1 MADTLRLLIVD
12 VDEAGAARMIRSLT
26 EAGHTLDW
34 RRVDGPDPMRAALEA
49 GRWDAV
55 IADGDSRWPSGQSP
69 IDILRTM
76 GLDLPLIAT
85 SRRPGRDL
93 AADLLRAG
101 AHDFVARERLEL
113 LPEALR
119 REIREAHVRAQRRRG
134 EDVLRQSEER
144 YRRLFEGSND
154 AIFVVEKRTGRY
166 LDANRAAERLTGRT
180 VHELRKLTTVDVTP
194 RGAEAR
200 IKSLQTAE
208 GAPEQGEVEYVRPD
222 GSSRTALLSVV
233 HIDDQLAY
241 GIAHDITARKRAE
254 NALRALLDGT
264 TVVGEAFFPALVR
277 ELASAI
283 GASDVLVGQVC
294 GPACDRIRTVAV
306 WADDTLAPNF
316 EYAFDGTPCAH
327 VIGGS
332 VCFYP
337 SGVAALFPRDAALTR
352 RGIEAY
358 LGVPL
363 RGVDGSPAGHLVALA
378 RRPFPDPSLAE
389 SLMRIF
395 AARVEAE
402 LERMK
407 SAGALR
413 RSEEE
418 LRSIFLAA
426 PAGIAVVSDRRIVS
440 ANERMH
446 AITGYPVAEQLGRLT
461 RFLYDSDDEFARVGR
476 EVASQGAGSGVGT
489 AEARWRRKDGGIV
502 HVLLS
507 WAPIDP
513 ADRTRGATFAV
524 LDITERRLAEDRLRR
539 LAAAIEQSEEGVMIT
554 DPDGTIEYVN
564 PAFQRI
570 TGHSPLE
577 AIGQHSRLLKSG
589 KQDQAFYERLWDTI
603 VSGRTWTGRFVNRR
617 KDGTHYFED
626 CTISPVFGSDGRIE
640 RFVAAKRDVTKAIR
654 MEEELRQAQR
664 VESVGRLAAGVAHDF
679 NNLLSPI
686 LGYAE
691 LLLGEL
697 HPSDER
703 YGQIHEIEEAAKRA
717 RDLTRQL
724 LAFGRKQTLQIKPVD
739 LNGIVGGMERL
750 IRRTLR
756 EDVELTMV
764 SAPEPC
770 VVKADTGQ
778 AEQVL
783 MNLVV
788 NAQDAMPGGGRLV
801 VRVSRATLRPED
813 CADRPGSA
821 PGEYGVLMVGDT
833 GTGMDAAV
841 RERIFEPFFS
851 TKGERGTGL
860 GLSTVYGIVTQ
871 HGGHVWVDS
880 EPGRGSLFQ
889 VFLPAAAAPA
899 AADAG
904 VAAGSGS
911 TPGGASGT
919 VLLVEDNEGVRQLAR
934 TVLRREGYTVLS
946 AASGDEALALLEAH
960 GDRVDVLLTD
970 VIMTGIDGREL
981 YRRVAE
987 RCPRVKAVFMSGYTD
1002 DVIANRGVL
1011 EEGLHFIQKPFSVTA
1026 LTLKLREVLGT

>member
-12 VDEAGAARMIRSLT
+12 ADEGDAARMAAVLT
-26 EAGHTLDW
+26 DAGHAVEW
-34 RRVDGPDPMRAALEA
+34 RRVDGPEAMRPALEA

-55 IADGDSRWPSGQSP
+55 IADCDRHGPSGLSP
-69 IDILRTM
+69 IDVLRTLR
-76 GLDLPLIAT
+76 LDLPLIAT
-85 SRRPGRDL
+85 SRSPGKD
-93 AADLLRAG
+93 AALDLLRAG
-101 AHDFVARERLEL
+101 AHDFVSKTRLEL

-119 REIREAHVRAQRRRG
+119 HAIRDAQVRAQRRRA
-134 EDVLRQSEER
+134 EDALRQSEER
-144 YRRLFEGSND
+144 YRKLFEESND

-180 VHELRKLTTVDVTP
+180 VHELRKLTTRDVTP
-194 RGAEAR
+194 DGAGER
-200 IKSLQTAE
+200 IRTIQAS
-208 GAPEQGEVEYVRPD
+208 GAGPEQGEVEYLRPD

-233 HIDDQLAY
+233 HIDDQYAY

-254 NALRALLDGT
+254 LALRALLDGT
-264 TVVGEAFFPALVR
+264 TAVGEAFFAALVR

-283 GASDVLVGQVC
+283 GASDVFVGEIC
-294 GPACDRIRTVAV
+294 GPARDRIRTVAA
-306 WADDTLAPNF
+306 WSGGGPAASF
-316 EYAFDGTPCAH
+316 EYALEGTPCEKVA
-327 VIGGS
+327 GGT

-337 SGVAALFPRDAALTR
+337 RGVAALFPRDEGLAR
-352 RGIEAY
+352 RGIDAY

-363 RGVDGSPAGHLVALA
+363 RSADGAVAGALIALA
-378 RRPFPDPSLAE
+378 GRPFPDAGLAE

-395 AARVEAE
+395 AARVGAE
-402 LERMK
+402 LERLR

-426 PAGIAVVSDRRIVS
+426 PAGIAVVADRRILS
-440 ANERMH
+440 SNERLH

-461 RFLYDSDDEFARVGR
+461 RFLYDSDEEYARIGH
-476 EVASQGAGSGVGT
+476 EVASQGGGSGIGT
-489 AEARWRRKDGGIV
+489 AEARWRKKDGSVV

-513 ADRTRGATFAV
+513 GDRARGVTFAV
-524 LDITERRLAEDRLRR
+524 LDITERKRAEDRLRR

-554 DPDGTIEYVN
+554 DPDGMIEYVN
-564 PAFQRI
+564 PAFERI
-570 TGHSPLE
+570 TGYSPAE
-577 AIGQHSRLLKSG
+577 AIGRHSRMLKSG

-603 VSGRTWTGRFVNRR
+603 VSGRTWTGRFINRR
-617 KDGTHYFED
+617 KDGTHFFED

-724 LAFGRKQTLQIKPVD
+724 LAFGRKQTLQIRPVD
-739 LNGIVGGMERL
+739 LNSIVGGMERL
-750 IRRTLR
+750 MRRTLR
-756 EDVELTMV
+756 EDVDLKIV
-764 SAPEPC
+764 PAAEPC

-801 VRVSRATLRPED
+801 VRVGRAALRPED

-821 PGEYGVLMVGDT
+821 PGEYGVLMVADT

-889 VFLPAAAAPA
+889 VFLPAAVAETPPE
-899 AADAG
+899 AG
-904 VAAGSGS
+904 PVAGSAL
-911 TPGGASGT
+911 GGASGT
-919 VLLVEDNEGVRQLAR
+919 VLLVEDNEAVRQFAW

-946 AASGDEALALLEAH
+946 AASGDDALALLEEH
-960 GDRVDVLLTD
+960 GDRVDLLLTD

-981 YRRVAE
+981 FRRVSA
-987 RCPRVKAVFMSGYTD
+987 RSPRVKAIFMSGYTD
-1002 DVIANRGVL
+1002 DVIATRGVL
-1011 EEGLHFIQKPFSVTA
+1011 EEGLHFLQKPFSIAA
-1026 LTLKLREVLGT
+1026 LTVKLREVLGS